1 MKKMLSKAL
10 GTVKAGL
17 GVIGRVDKA
26 NGGKSIIE
34 IGHGFP
40 DGTWEKITNGGHIAL
55 TPDEREE
62 LIKVLE
68 SHRDVRMYEI
78 GDAVGVGFE
87 VVAVQYLNATADG
100 GRLQGTILAYADH
113 KREWAVLTAFANG
126 AVEYGTYTRDSQRAL
141 NAYYA
146 RIGEHLFP
154 HFNVKAPSVTYAHV
168 ADRDKLSGSNA

>member
-1 MKKMLSKAL
+1 MLKVLKKAI
-10 GTVKAGL
+10 GTIRPGF
-17 GVIGRVDKA
+17 GVIGRIDKSQT
-26 NGGKSIIE
+26 GKTVIE

-40 DGTWEKITNGGHIAL
+40 DGTWEKITDGGHIAL
-55 TPDEREE
+55 SPEEREK

-68 SHRDVRMYEI
+68 SHRDVRTYEI
-78 GDAVGVGFE
+78 GDPVGVGFE

-126 AVEYGTYTRDSQRAL
+126 AVEYGTYTHDVQRAM
-141 NAYYA
+141 NAYYT

-154 HFNVKAPSVTYAHV
+154 HFNVKAPNVTYAHV
-168 ADRDKLSGSNA
+168 ADRDKLNGGQA